1 MLHGPKFYGKK
12 LGREEDRKHWEVES
26 LNRMIGESFSI
37 NITFESTSER
47 DERITGGKYS
57 RLGIV
62 PKSAASRL
70 HGPDRLEQTE

>member
-1 MLHGPKFYGKK
+1 MLHGHKFYGKK

-26 LNRMIGESFSI
+26 LNRMIGESFSV
-37 NITFESTSER
+37 NITFELTSER

-62 PKSAASRL
+62 AKSGASRL
-70 HGPDRLEQTE
+70 HGPDQLEQSE